1 MTSRATVVHLITKLE
16 LGGAQENTL
25 HTAAHLDRACF
36 DVGLW
41 SGPGGMLD
49 AEAAAVPALDLR
61 TFPSLRREVHPVAD
75 GRAFFDLVRALRNE
89 RRAHAARGG
98 DPGAFILHTHSS
110 KAGILGRAA
119 GRAAGVPLIVHSI
132 HGFGFHDGQ
141 DPRAYA
147 LFLNAER
154 AAAHATSAFISVS
167 YANLAEARA
176 KGVVLPSQPAVVV
189 RSGFDLDRF
198 YADSLRGPA
207 LRAELGLGADDE
219 VLVAVANLKPQK
231 DPLTLIRAL
240 PLVLRERPR
249 VVLLYAGDGEL
260 RPQVE
265 AEIARLGLEARVRLL
280 GWRRDVPALI
290 GAADLVVL
298 SSIFEGLPRSAVQA
312 VVARRPFVGTRV
324 DGTSE
329 IIRSGKNGWLVEPRD
344 ADALARG
351 IVRGLQTRPVDA
363 ENVVR
368 VRAWSATRMVEDQ
381 EHLYRALIDG
391 RAHELAAAARR

>member
-25 HTAAHLDRACF
+25 HTAAHLDRARF

-89 RRAHAARGG
+89 RHGPTPLRGGAPLAPLSCTRTAARPASWAAP
-98 DPGAFILHTHSS
+98 PGAPPACRS
-110 KAGILGRAA
+110 
-119 GRAAGVPLIVHSI
+119 IVHSI

-189 RSGFDLDRF
+189 RSGFDIDRF
-198 YADSLRGPA
+198 YADSLRGP
-207 LRAELGLGADDE
+207 G
-219 VLVAVANLKPQK
+219 
-231 DPLTLIRAL
+231 
-240 PLVLRERPR
+240 
-249 VVLLYAGDGEL
+249 
-260 RPQVE
+260 
-265 AEIARLGLEARVRLL
+265 
-280 GWRRDVPALI
+280 
-290 GAADLVVL
+290 
-298 SSIFEGLPRSAVQA
+298 
-312 VVARRPFVGTRV
+312 
-324 DGTSE
+324 
-329 IIRSGKNGWLVEPRD
+329 
-344 ADALARG
+344 
-351 IVRGLQTRPVDA
+351 
-363 ENVVR
+363 
-368 VRAWSATRMVEDQ
+368 
-381 EHLYRALIDG
+381 
-391 RAHELAAAARR
+391 AARRARPGVRTTRCWWPSPTSSRRRTR

>member
-1 MTSRATVVHLITKLE
+1 MSPRATVIHLITKLE

-25 HTAAHLDRACF
+25 HTAAHLDRTRF
-36 DVGLW
+36 HVGLW
-41 SGPGGMLD
+41 SGPGGLLD
-49 AEAAAVPALDLR
+49 AEAAAVPALDRR
-61 TFPSLRREVHPVAD
+61 TLDSLRREVHPAHD
-75 GRAFFDLVRALRNE
+75 ARALYELVHLLRAE

-98 DPGAFILHTHSS
+98 TPEAFILHTHSS

-119 GRAAGVPLIVHSI
+119 GRAAGVPVIVHSI

-154 AAAHATSAFISVS
+154 AAAHATDAFISVS

-176 KGVVLPSQPAVVV
+176 KGVILPSQPAIVV
-189 RSGFDLDRF
+189 RSGFDLERF
-198 YADSLRGPA
+198 YAESLRGPE
-207 LRAELGLGADDE
+207 LRAELGLAPEDE
-219 VLVAVANLKPQK
+219 VLVAIANLKPQK
-231 DPLTLIRAL
+231 DPLTLVRAL
-240 PLVLRERPR
+240 PMVLRERPR

-260 RPQVE
+260 RPEVE
-265 AEIARLGLEARVRLL
+265 AEIERLGLGARVRLL

-344 ADALARG
+344 PAALARG
-351 IVRGLQTRPVDA
+351 IVRGLETRPVDP
-363 ENVVR
+363 EDVVR
-368 VRAWSATRMVEDQ
+368 VRAWSATQMVDEQ
-381 EHLYRALIDG
+381 ERFYEALMQ
-391 RAHELAAAARR
+391 RRGGE

>member
-25 HTAAHLDRACF
+25 HTAAHLDRARF

-75 GRAFFDLVRALRNE
+75 GRAFFDLVRALRGE
-89 RRAHAARGG
+89 RHAHAVRGG
-98 DPGAFILHTHSS
+98 APRAFILHTHSS

-119 GRAAGVPLIVHSI
+119 GRAAGVPIVVHSI

-154 AAAHATSAFISVS
+154 AAAHATDAFISVS

-189 RSGFDLDRF
+189 RSGFDIDRF

-207 LRAELGLGADDE
+207 LRAELGLAADDE

-240 PLVLRERPR
+240 PAVLRERPR

-260 RPQVE
+260 RPEVE
-265 AEIARLGLEARVRLL
+265 AEVARLGLGERV
-280 GWRRDVPALI
+280 
-290 GAADLVVL
+290 AAA
-298 SSIFEGLPRSAVQA
+298 G
-312 VVARRPFVGTRV
+312 
-324 DGTSE
+324 
-329 IIRSGKNGWLVEPRD
+329 
-344 ADALARG
+344 
-351 IVRGLQTRPVDA
+351 
-363 ENVVR
+363 
-368 VRAWSATRMVEDQ
+368 
-381 EHLYRALIDG
+381 
-391 RAHELAAAARR
+391 LAA